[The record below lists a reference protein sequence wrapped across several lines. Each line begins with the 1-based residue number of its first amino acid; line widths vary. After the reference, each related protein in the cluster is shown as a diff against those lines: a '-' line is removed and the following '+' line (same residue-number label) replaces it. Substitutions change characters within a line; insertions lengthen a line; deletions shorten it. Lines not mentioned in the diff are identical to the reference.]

1 MKREKT
7 RYVCQNCGQVE
18 LRWLGRCPGCGEWNS
33 LVEEVRQETR
43 TATSGKKIIP
53 VPLPQIKTEKQER
66 AATGLAELDRVLGGG
81 LVRGSLVL
89 VGGDPG
95 IGKSTLLLQ
104 AAGYLA
110 QKGPVLYISAEESL
124 SQLRMRA
131 ERLGV
136 EGPQVLAAAEN
147 CLEDILTAVDAGQD
161 WQAVIIDSIQ
171 TVHSR
176 EITSAPGS
184 VSQVRHCTGLLLDL
198 AKGREIATLIVGH
211 VTKEGALAGPRV
223 LEHMVDTVLYFEGE
237 RHQNYRLLRAVKNR
251 FGSTNELGL
260 FEMTGSGL
268 IDVSNPSGLLLAQR
282 PVGEPG
288 SVVVVAMEGSRPIL
302 VEIQA
307 LISPGNLANP
317 RRMTSGLDYQRVAL
331 LLAVLEKRL
340 GMQLSHMDAFVN
352 VAGGL
357 KLTEPAV
364 DLGVAVALAS
374 SWRERSVDP
383 EMVIIGEVGLTGE
396 VRRVNQM
403 EKRLQEA
410 ARIGFKR
417 AVVPS
422 GQKPEGPAE
431 LEIIE
436 VGTVAEALD
445 WSLGGM
451 GR

>member
-7 RYVCQNCGQVE
+7 RYVCQSCGQVE

-33 LVEEVRQETR
+33 LVEEVHQETR
-43 TATSGKKIIP
+43 AMTSGKKLIP
-53 VPLPQIKTEKQER
+53 VPLPHIKTEKQER

-104 AAGYLA
+104 AAGNLA
-110 QKGPVLYISAEESL
+110 LMGPVLYISAEESL

-136 EGPQVLAAAEN
+136 TGTQVLAAAEN

-161 WQAVIIDSIQ
+161 WQAVVIDSIQ

-260 FEMTGSGL
+260 FEMTGNGL

-282 PVGEPG
+282 PAGEPG

-374 SWRERSVDP
+374 SWRERPLDP
-383 EMVIIGEVGLTGE
+383 ETVIIGEVGLTGE

-417 AVVPS
+417 AVIPA
-422 GQKPEGPAE
+422 GQKQEGPAD
-431 LEIIE
+431 LEMIE
-436 VGTVAEALD
+436 VRTVAEALD
-445 WSLGGM
+445 WALGGM